1 MSTPRKTAKGQ
12 AQASP
17 AADARRSQ
25 AVALLLAGNSVHDIA
40 VALNVSRPTVSTW
53 LGEPDVR
60 AELERANAEIID
72 DAVAKLQRLSTK
84 AVDALET
91 LMGPGQEPSARLGA
105 AKTVLDRIGKLSGKV
120 SVEHSGEV
128 RAPIII
134 VESAVD
140 IQAMRSKARALEAR
154 TSEQEADSD
163 SD

>member
-25 AVALLLAGNSVHDIA
+25 AVALLLAGKSVRDIA
-40 VALNVSRPTVSTW
+40 VELDVSRPTVSTW

-72 DAVAKLQRLSTK
+72 GAVAHLQRLTAK
-84 AVDALET
+84 AVRRLERLIDDEDNDAT
-91 LMGPGQEPSARLGA
+91 GLGA
-105 AKTVLDRIGKLSGKV
+105 AKTVLDRVDRLSGKAK
-120 SVEHSGEV
+120 VEHSGTV
-128 RAPIII
+128 HAPIII

-154 TSEQEADSD
+154 TSEQEKADED
-163 SD
+163 

>member
-25 AVALLLAGNSVHDIA
+25 AVALLLAGHSVRDIA
-40 VALNVSRPTVSTW
+40 VELDVSRPTVSTW

-84 AVDALET
+84 AVDALGE
-91 LMGPGQEPSARLGA
+91 LLDGDEPSARLGA

-154 TSEQEADSD
+154 TSEQEKADED
-163 SD
+163 